1 MTEPADPRSDAHP
14 TASDSSAQSAGD
26 RAAGDPVAGRADR
39 SVSGSD
45 DDSRKP
51 QGPGCLPAVL
61 AATLLLG
68 MVLFITFGF
77 SAWLIFQKRGEL
89 AVRTLRATVIPEL
102 EQSRLAPED
111 KQAVVAELST
121 LADDIDQGMYE
132 NWQAGGI
139 MQRLITSPLMR
150 WADLLT
156 VQRWA
161 VANLP
166 AEQAEDAERQFS
178 RFFRAV
184 ELDRVVARDIHDVLA
199 PVSSK
204 QDANG
209 FVQLRSDLQAE
220 DVLEAA
226 QRAKLVADRAEV
238 PEQTFAPVAL
248 PDYVRRQIEIGGRDG
263 AD

>member
-1 MTEPADPRSDAHP
+1 MTEPADPRFDAP
-14 TASDSSAQSAGD
+14 TTAPDSSAESAGD
-26 RAAGDPVAGRADR
+26 PAAGRADEP
-39 SVSGSD
+39 VSGGEG
-45 DDSRKP
+45 DSRKP
-51 QGPGCLPAVL
+51 EGPGCLPAVL

-161 VANLP
+161 AANLP
-166 AEQAEDAERQFS
+166 AAQAEDAERQIS

-248 PDYVRRQIEIGGRDG
+248 PDYVRRQIEIGRRDG